1 MENLERFEQACAD
14 HSKKCER
21 MALWAFTLM
30 ITLFAASQ
38 DRVISYIR
46 DASWYFC
53 IAILC
58 FVAVI
63 TYSYYTYMD
72 RVINAYVEIKDRSP
86 YVKSQYRNFRCQ
98 VVGLLLG
105 YIYIMAWL
113 VYKTNDFVRGNSLEA
128 RLCILVII
136 FTFVIVFWKWLWLL
150 ALVIKYAFEDWMK
163 KKKAS

>member
-1 MENLERFEQACAD
+1 MENLERFEQACTE

-38 DRVISYIR
+38 DRVIGYIR
-46 DASWYFC
+46 DASLYFY

-72 RVINAYVEIKDRSP
+72 RVTNAYVEIKDRSP
-86 YVKSQYRNFRCQ
+86 YVESQYRNFTYQ

-105 YIYIMAWL
+105 YIYIMVWL
-113 VYKTNDFVRGNSLEA
+113 LNKTRDFVRGDSPES
-128 RLCILVII
+128 RLYILLII
-136 FTFVIVFWKWLWLL
+136 FTFLIVFWKWLRLPVLL
-150 ALVIKYAFEDWMK
+150 IVYAFEDWK
-163 KKKAS
+163 KKKKS